1 MSTRTEKRVN
11 SVLRLLVDFG
21 AVQPEIIRGNE
32 EILNKDFTDMLITL
46 IKRKKADPKKI
57 KEFFIKIFNLKPFPP
72 DKVENLPAE
81 EIAKHFSINY
91 LKKKMFIPLN
101 SDFNNLEVVFLN
113 PTDKDI
119 HQYLKFVG
127 AEKINIYVGNY
138 EEIENLINEISPA
151 FSAKSVLEDVEL
163 DAEIEEEQI
172 EEEENIDSAVREAE
186 EAPIIKAS
194 RLFIVNAVRMGASD
208 IHIEP
213 FEKEVRVRY
222 RVDGILRTVQRLP
235 ASIKD
240 ALVAR
245 YKIMSSLDISEKRLP
260 QDGRIRIRIDGKP
273 IDLRVS
279 TVPTVHGEKVVM
291 RIQDAESYLKL
302 KLEDLGFEEDD
313 LKKFREA
320 IYNPWG
326 MVLVTGPTGS
336 GKTTTLYTALME
348 RNKEEVNISTA
359 EDPVEVSIAGIN
371 QVHVKEK
378 IGLTFAE
385 ALRAF
390 LRQDPDIILVGEIRD
405 HETAEIAVKAALTGH
420 LVFSTLHTND
430 APSSITR
437 LVDIGVDNFLVGTAV
452 SLIVA
457 QRLIRKLCPKCKQP
471 AEYPPEFWKGLGF
484 SDEDIKNGQFY
495 THKKDGCKYCN
506 HTGYKGRIAVHE
518 ILKMD
523 EDIRKVVLAGK
534 SADDIREIAVKKGMR
549 TLYQNGLLKVK
560 RGITDIAEVER
571 VLVK

>member
-1 MSTRTEKRVN
+1 MSLRTDRREH
-11 SVLRLLVDFG
+11 SLLRLLVDFG
-21 AVQPEIIRGNE
+21 AVKPEILRNSD
-32 EILNKDFTDMLITL
+32 LANKDFTDLLIYL
-46 IKRKKADPKKI
+46 IKNKKADPEKI
-57 KEFFIKIFNLKPFPP
+57 KEFFIKTFNLKAFSS
-72 DKVENLPAE
+72 DIIEKLPAE
-81 EIAKHFSINY
+81 DIAKHFSLNY
-91 LKKKMFIPLN
+91 LKKKMFVPIN

-113 PTDKDI
+113 PTDKDV

-127 AEKINIYVGNY
+127 AERIHMYVGSYN
-138 EEIENLINEISPA
+138 EIELLINEISPA
-151 FSAKSVLEDVEL
+151 FSAKTVFEDIEL
-163 DAEIEEEQI
+163 NAEVEEEQVK
-172 EEEENIDSAVREAE
+172 EEENIEHIAREAE
-186 EAPIIKAS
+186 EAPIVKAS

-222 RVDGILRTVQRLP
+222 RVDGILRTIQKLP
-235 ASIKD
+235 VSLKD
-240 ALVAR
+240 ALAAR
-245 YKIMSSLDISEKRLP
+245 YKIMANLDISEKRLP
-260 QDGRIRIRIDGKP
+260 QDGRIRIRIDNKP

-279 TVPTVHGEKVVM
+279 TVPTVYGEKVVM

-326 MVLVTGPTGS
+326 MILVTGPTGS

-348 RNKEEVNISTA
+348 RNKEDVNISTA
-359 EDPVEVSIAGIN
+359 EDPVEVAIPGVN

-437 LVDIGVDNFLVGTAV
+437 LIDIGVDNFLVGTAV

-457 QRLIRKLCPKCKQP
+457 QRLVRKLCPECKQP
-471 AEYPPEFWKGLGF
+471 AEYHPEFWKGLGF
-484 SDEDIKNGQFY
+484 SDEDIKNGQFFV
-495 THKKDGCKYCN
+495 HKKDGCNFCN
-506 HTGYKGRIAVHE
+506 HTGYKGRTAVHE
-518 ILKMD
+518 ILKID
-523 EDIRKVVLAGK
+523 EDVRKAVLSGK
-534 SADDIREIAVKKGMR
+534 SADDIKEIAIKKGMK

-560 RGITDIAEVER
+560 RGITDIAEIER
-571 VLVK
+571 VLIK